1 MTARAWV
8 LLGHRGGDNA
18 QVLALAEAL
27 GLPFE
32 TFTLVDDR
40 GMKSA
45 DARRAEPLAGYDNAA
60 GFDAPWPDLV
70 IGIGRRKVP
79 VARWIAAA
87 SGGKT
92 RIVWLGTP
100 CAPSEW
106 FDLVLTTPQY
116 HVPDADNV
124 IRLSLPF
131 SREAQSRPAAEGRR
145 LVVVLGGKSR
155 SARITDRYLNEFVE
169 TAKGLGKGLKTSVS
183 TSPRS
188 PAAAGKRLKE
198 AFGDQGEVYDWRAQ
212 KGADNPYRDWLK
224 EAGECLV
231 SGDSMSLIADTV
243 GSGAPV
249 NVLLASPRLSTL
261 ALDAIQRFFLFRSKN
276 SAFAAPPPDITAAM
290 LHLVKSGLAER
301 KGNLIRIANALPAIR
316 AEQAAAVERVK
327 AVLADADAVCTTTLS
342 RP

>member
-92 RIVWLGTP
+92 RIVWLG
-100 CAPSEW
+100 
-106 FDLVLTTPQY
+106 
-116 HVPDADNV
+116 
-124 IRLSLPF
+124 
-131 SREAQSRPAAEGRR
+131 RP
-145 LVVVLGGKSR
+145 V
-155 SARITDRYLNEFVE
+155 
-169 TAKGLGKGLKTSVS
+169 
-183 TSPRS
+183 
-188 PAAAGKRLKE
+188 
-198 AFGDQGEVYDWRAQ
+198 
-212 KGADNPYRDWLK
+212 
-224 EAGECLV
+224 
-231 SGDSMSLIADTV
+231 
-243 GSGAPV
+243 
-249 NVLLASPRLSTL
+249 
-261 ALDAIQRFFLFRSKN
+261 
-276 SAFAAPPPDITAAM
+276 PPPNGSIW
-290 LHLVKSGLAER
+290 
-301 KGNLIRIANALPAIR
+301 
-316 AEQAAAVERVK
+316 
-327 AVLADADAVCTTTLS
+327 C
-342 RP
+342 